1 MNYKIVCCLLTAVL
15 VSHPLS
21 TMAEEEPTDTDSIIQ
36 AAQED
41 QKPADDFV
49 NGEEIQEDILKRKDE
64 DQQTDQVET
73 PVEAVSC
80 DNAKQAEVTDE
91 PEIIGEPQD
100 IGGQE
105 TIEESEL
112 VEETE
117 TTKETE
123 TTEEAKTMD
132 EAKFIDEEESGK
144 KQEKK
149 TEVDLKEEDQAEKTS
164 SRKPEQEDHM
174 VLKEQEEKK
183 IRDNQD
189 ERKEKEQKQKEEQK
203 QRAETKLNDE
213 QKQQFKKEKIVK
225 EQEKENKNGKLQQ
238 PVFPARKVFFKNIRN
253 LSSNPKQ
260 VKPEVIIENPI
271 LDDEQLEIIL
281 ESKSQ
286 GVIPKSVQVHK
297 ENGKVRYSIP
307 DIDKDDQYILKLKNK
322 RTDSPYEEAV
332 AFSVNRRGTTFTY
345 DQEKA
350 NVKLDQSFSPVIHL
364 QNVDAT
370 QVITCMVNGK
380 ECSYEEKGDEL
391 LISEDNLKY
400 GKNQIIVAVKDQ
412 AGNISVMSPWEFM
425 ISSEKKQDK
434 KAEIHQGVKENQN
447 IVESLTFLLRNVV
460 KMIARILGSSI

>member
-117 TTKETE
+117 TTKEAE
-123 TTEEAKTMD
+123 TMD

-189 ERKEKEQKQKEEQK
+189 ERKEKEQK

-447 IVESLTFLLRNVV
+447 IVESLTFLVRNVV